1 MQTGCACCSRLG
13 EKVALARSLAE
24 QNFRFDTALANMSH
38 GLCMFDSN
46 HRLLVWNKRFCEIYK
61 IPPEAVSPGITLRKL
76 VELSAAR
83 GNHPNLPV
91 DDIVSENGGT
101 DINRRHEL
109 YSSRGQ
115 KQCIAWIR
123 AYIIRNDV
131 INRLIWMISAGG
143 A

>member
-1 MQTGCACCSRLG
+1 LGANRLRLLLATG

-83 GNHPNLPV
+83 GNHPNQPV
-91 DDIVSENGGT
+91 DDIVSENEAR
-101 DINRRHEL
+101 INSGVLTHSRRL
-109 YSSRGQ
+109 LPDGRI
-115 KQCIAWIR
+115 IA
-123 AYIIRNDV
+123 
-131 INRLIWMISAGG
+131 LSHQPLTGGG
-143 A
+143 AVVPR